1 MSSSTLRSRTAGS
14 TVRPQ
19 HASHASHASEAS
31 ISSTASSSTL
41 AGRGGSDHVSGTTA
55 VEGGREEASE
65 QKGDTDRR
73 EAWTLHA
80 PLPAVKGTFGG
91 INSPG
96 RRHLHSPSLNTFRA
110 DSPVPYPPSMPATPT
125 NPPRSGRSDPSEG
138 GEDDDGQQDQEGSPA
153 PAPNRTVFNP
163 NAPVFRADP
172 TVKSCFDSLMLDKAA
187 ELKALFNA

>member
-1 MSSSTLRSRTAGS
+1 MVCGRGRYDGFETKVVFVTFPAITFLFLHHSTPPRPSYSSYLFTMSSSTLRSRTAGS

-91 INSPG
+91 I
-96 RRHLHSPSLNTFRA
+96 
-110 DSPVPYPPSMPATPT
+110 
-125 NPPRSGRSDPSEG
+125 SE
-138 GEDDDGQQDQEGSPA
+138 
-153 PAPNRTVFNP
+153 
-163 NAPVFRADP
+163 
-172 TVKSCFDSLMLDKAA
+172 
-187 ELKALFNA
+187 